1 MARPACRFGE
11 TFGMNIRLMDWATGV
26 HVMGQP
32 IVRSRQVHMTAFL
45 TSLLVVA
52 VAEFGDKTQLLS
64 LLLATRFRKPWPIIA
79 AILCATVLNHALAGW
94 IGELVR
100 AHLDP
105 MVLRWVL
112 GGSLL
117 AVALWTLKPDKF
129 DDGPQKN
136 GHYGVFVASFFAFFL
151 AEIGDK
157 TQIATVLLA
166 AKYNSLAA
174 VVLGTTTGMMIANVP
189 AVLLGNF
196 WAARIPLT
204 AVRVVAALLFAGM
217 GVLALLGK
225 GVGIG

>member
-1 MARPACRFGE
+1 
-11 TFGMNIRLMDWATGV
+11 
-26 HVMGQP
+26 
-32 IVRSRQVHMTAFL
+32 MTAFL

-64 LLLATRFRKPWPIIA
+64 LLLATRFKKPWPIIL
-79 AILCATVLNHALAGW
+79 AILCATILNHALAGW

-105 MVLRWVL
+105 AILRWVL

-129 DDGPQKN
+129 DDAPQKT
-136 GHYGVFVASFFAFFL
+136 GHYGVFVVSFVAFFL
-151 AEIGDK
+151 AEMGDK

-166 AKYNSLAA
+166 AKYDSLVP
-174 VVLGTTTGMMIANVP
+174 VVLGTTTGMMVANVP

-196 WAARIPLT
+196 WAHRIPLA
-204 AVRVVAALLFAGM
+204 AVRVVAALLFAVM

-225 GVGIG
+225 GIGVG

>member
-11 TFGMNIRLMDWATGV
+11 TVGMEFRLMDWATDF
-26 HVMGQP
+26 HVIGQQ
-32 IVRSRQVHMTAFL
+32 IARSAQAQMTAFL

-64 LLLATRFRKPWPIIA
+64 LLLATRFKKPWPIIF
-79 AILCATVLNHALAGW
+79 AILCATLLNHALAGW

-105 MVLRWVL
+105 AILRWVL

-129 DDGPQKN
+129 GDAPQKN
-136 GHYGVFVASFFAFFL
+136 GHYGVFVVSFIAFFL
-151 AEIGDK
+151 AEMGDK

-166 AKYNSLAA
+166 AKYDSLVP

-196 WAARIPLT
+196 WAHRIPLA
-204 AVRVVAALLFAGM
+204 AVRVVAALLFAVM

-225 GVGIG
+225 GIGVG